1 MGAKEHIF
9 LLEFLQKDSHIVQ
22 WTKEEAILWITIS
35 LHIIRDIDFED
46 DDIDDDAQVKSL
58 HKGEM
63 GEGGL
68 LGRVSASTNMFLVDG
83 LAR

>member
-1 MGAKEHIF
+1 MVMMMMIMY
-9 LLEFLQKDSHIVQ
+9 V
-22 WTKEEAILWITIS
+22 
-35 LHIIRDIDFED
+35 
-46 DDIDDDAQVKSL
+46 AQVKSL

>member
-1 MGAKEHIF
+1 MP
-9 LLEFLQKDSHIVQ
+9 LLH
-22 WTKEEAILWITIS
+22 
-35 LHIIRDIDFED
+35 D
-46 DDIDDDAQVKSL
+46 DDGAAADDDGDATQVKSL

>member
-1 MGAKEHIF
+1 MM
-9 LLEFLQKDSHIVQ
+9 
-22 WTKEEAILWITIS
+22 
-35 LHIIRDIDFED
+35 
-46 DDIDDDAQVKSL
+46 IDDADGGQVKSL

-63 GEGGL
+63 GDGGL